1 MTRKHAAL
9 CYLILGAA
17 VLGAT
22 ADQVYGQG
30 DLDRRIRS
38 NQARLDSIRRER
50 QELENEL
57 QALRGRARD
66 ITSEIRNIEQQKNL
80 TNRVVNELDRQMAS
94 MTSQLDTITMD
105 LLLAQDALVETD
117 AVLERRLAQIY
128 KRGPLWAFQV
138 LLAAESF
145 GDLVSRY
152 KYLHLVSRQDRAL
165 SHEIE
170 DLRDRISV
178 QRQQHVSAQNA
189 LAQQRELRGEELQRF
204 VRLERQRQ
212 NTLQQTRAS
221 ERAAASRL
229 DSLAAAA
236 GALNTL
242 LTQLE
247 DERRRAV
254 ARGDRTDVAGT
265 IGDRDLGTLE
275 WPLEGDLVYRF
286 GRAPGPSG
294 TDILY
299 EGIGIQAEPG
309 TPVRAVATGV
319 VALAGL
325 FGTYGPTIILDHGNG
340 FRTVYL
346 YLSRFDVALGQAV
359 TAGEIIGRSG
369 GATSDHGPH
378 IEFQIRQAPGGSSE
392 PVALDPENWLRKRR

>member
-1 MTRKHAAL
+1 MVLLYAAL
-9 CYLILGAA
+9 TTAALSAATDGAHA
-17 VLGAT
+17 
-22 ADQVYGQG
+22 QG
-30 DLDRRIRS
+30 DLDRRIRD

-50 QELENEL
+50 QDLESEL
-57 QALRGRARD
+57 QTLRGRARD
-66 ITSEIRNIEQQKNL
+66 ITSEIRNIERQKSL
-80 TNRVVNELDRQMAS
+80 TSRVVNELDRQMAS

-105 LLLAQDALVETD
+105 LLLAQDALAETN

-152 KYLHLVSRQDRAL
+152 KYLHMISQQDRAL

-170 DLRDRISV
+170 DLHDRISA
-178 QRQQHVSAQNA
+178 QRRQHLSAQTA
-189 LAQQRELRGEELQRF
+189 LAQQRDLRGEELQRF

-221 ERAAASRL
+221 ERATASRL

-236 GALNTL
+236 TALNNL
-242 LTQLE
+242 LTRLE

-254 ARGDRTDVAGT
+254 ARGERTD
-265 IGDRDLGTLE
+265 LGGSIRESDVGNLE
-275 WPLEGDLVYRF
+275 WPLEGDVLYRF
-286 GRAPGPSG
+286 GSAPGPSG
-294 TDILY
+294 TAILY
-299 EGIGIQAEPG
+299 EGIGIQAPTG
-309 TPVRAVATGV
+309 TPVRAVASGV

-346 YLSRFDVALGQAV
+346 YLSRFDVSPGEVV
-359 TAGEIIGRSG
+359 TGGEIIGLSG
-369 GATSDHGPH
+369 GASSDHGPH

-392 PVALDPENWLRKRR
+392 PIALDPENWLRRRR